1 MAAEYGVPF
10 PDDLFAFHEFMR
22 AEPKRCKQLGLAAD
36 GPLALLANEDRPP
49 RDDRFF
55 NDPPEFFTVLRG
67 PIDGLHWGYWFDHPG
82 ELPRWSS
89 PTTPTTRSQIRVD
102 GATLFEA
109 VRKYI
114 ETSGA
119 DDADH
124 VAMREA
130 LAKHVPAVRKRREI
144 GDAYL
149 KKYGD
154 VAIRKPTVQTRT
166 RLGIVVDRKR
176 YRPLGQRDPFTKKMD
191 YWPEASDVK
200 RYVAAARKATAEGFP
215 GTALKLGHDLWIYR
229 DHHAA
234 SHEMLALAY
243 SALGRDTL
251 KAQLARAIAYR
262 KRYAGSAS
270 KPLPREARVC
280 GYFRDSF

>member
-1 MAAEYGVPF
+1 LANSRKLIAAEYGVRF

-22 AEPKRCKQLGLAAD
+22 AEPRRCKQLGLAAD
-36 GPLALLANEDRPP
+36 GPLALLANLDRPP

-67 PIDGLHWGYWFDHPG
+67 PIDGLHWGYWFDQPG
-82 ELPRWSS
+82 ELDPVVVSYDADDAFA
-89 PTTPTTRSQIRVD
+89 IRVD

-130 LAKHVPAVRKRREI
+130 LAKHVPALRKRREV

-154 VAIRKPTVQTRT
+154 VTIRKPTVQTRT

-176 YRPLGQRDPFTKKMD
+176 YRPLGQRDPFTKKTD

-200 RYVAAARKATAEGFP
+200 RYVAAARKATADGYPE
-215 GTALKLGHDLWIYR
+215 TALKLGHDLWIYR

-234 SHEMLALAY
+234 SHEMLGLAY

-262 KRYAGSAS
+262 KRYAGS
-270 KPLPREARVC
+270 R
-280 GYFRDSF
+280 

>member
-1 MAAEYGVPF
+1 
-10 PDDLFAFHEFMR
+10 MR

-82 ELPRWSS
+82 QLKPVVVSYYANDAFE
-89 PTTPTTRSQIRVD
+89 IRLD

-109 VRKYI
+109 IRKYI
-114 ETSGA
+114 ETSGT
-119 DDADH
+119 DEADH

-130 LAKHVPAVRKRREI
+130 LAKHVPAMRKRREV

-149 KKYGD
+149 KKYGAP
-154 VAIRKPTVQTRT
+154 AIRKATVQTRS
-166 RLGIVVDRKR
+166 RLGIVIDKKR
-176 YRPLGQRDPFTKKMD
+176 YRPLGQRDPFTKKKTD
-191 YWPEASDVK
+191 YWPEASEVK
-200 RYVAAARKATAEGFP
+200 RYVTAARKATADGYP

-234 SHEMLALAY
+234 SHEMLGLAY
-243 SALGRDTL
+243 SALGRDAL

-262 KRYAGSAS
+262 KRYAGS
-270 KPLPREARVC
+270 R
-280 GYFRDSF
+280 